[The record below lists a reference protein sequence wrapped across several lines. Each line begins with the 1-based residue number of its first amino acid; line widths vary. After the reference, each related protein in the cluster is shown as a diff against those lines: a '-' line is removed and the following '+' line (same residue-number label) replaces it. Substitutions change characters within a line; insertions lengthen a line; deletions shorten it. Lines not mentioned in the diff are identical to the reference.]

1 MSDYIYNNFSNS
13 PDKNTEEPV
22 NIYFATEPRPPKKS
36 NSITIVICALCIA
49 FSFMAGILGVL
60 FANGIGNASNNNSA
74 INSQNGYTAQIFSS
88 VVETELNYEL
98 PNGYFSRTQVV
109 SMVKDSVVEIKTEEV
124 NYQYTSTGAGSG
136 VIIGKYFDNK
146 DNLKGYLIITNAHV
160 ITSTSGSILDTIKVR
175 TTNGT
180 EYDVS
185 AVRGCDKIGDIA
197 VLAIDTTDTLTV
209 ANWISDQEDI
219 LLGED
224 VIAIGN
230 PLGHLGGT
238 VTEGIIS
245 ALDRT
250 VTIEGVSMNLIQ
262 TSAAVNSG
270 NSGGGLFNMKG
281 QLIGIVNAKS
291 TGTNVEGLGFAIPA
305 SDAKKIQSDL
315 ITYGY
320 VQGRAGLGI
329 IAVKKTSMSVQIS
342 ELKEGFNEDQLKV
355 GDIIESINGI
365 EVTSPDDIEIIESSL
380 TPGETVEIVVI
391 RGRYRKTMEITIGT
405 RNY

>member
-1 MSDYIYNNFSNS
+1 MSDYIYNNFSNY
-13 PDKNTEEPV
+13 PDKNTDEPV
-22 NIYFATEPRPPKKS
+22 NIYFATEPKPPKK
-36 NSITIVICALCIA
+36 NNTLIITICSLCIV
-49 FSFMAGILGVL
+49 FSFMAGILGVI
-60 FANGIGNASNNNSA
+60 FANGFANTNSTNKN

-88 VVETELNYEL
+88 VVETEVNYDV

-109 SMVKDSVVEIKTEEV
+109 SMVKDSVVEIQTEEV
-124 NYQYTSTGAGSG
+124 SYQYTSTGAGSG
-136 VIIGKYFDNK
+136 VIIGKYFD
-146 DNLKGYLIITNAHV
+146 DNDALKGYLIVTNAHV
-160 ITSTSGSILDTIKVR
+160 ITSSSGSILDTIKIR

-180 EYDVS
+180 EYYVS
-185 AVRGCDKIGDIA
+185 SVRGCDKIGDIA
-197 VLAIDTTDTLTV
+197 VLAIETTDTLTV
-209 ANWISDQEDI
+209 ANWISDEEDI

-230 PLGHLGGT
+230 PLGQLGGT
-238 VTEGIIS
+238 VTDGIIS

-250 VTIEGVSMNLIQ
+250 VTVEGVSMSLIQ

-305 SDAKKIQSDL
+305 SDAKKIQNDL

-329 IAVKKTSMSVQIS
+329 IAVKKTSSSVQIS
-342 ELKEGFNEDQLKV
+342 ELKEGFNEDKLKI
-355 GDIIESINGI
+355 GDIIDSINGI
-365 EVTSPDDIEIIESSL
+365 DVTSPEDIEIIESTL
-380 TPGETVEIVVI
+380 TPGDTVEIVVI
-391 RGRYRKTMEITIGT
+391 RGRYSKTLEITVGT